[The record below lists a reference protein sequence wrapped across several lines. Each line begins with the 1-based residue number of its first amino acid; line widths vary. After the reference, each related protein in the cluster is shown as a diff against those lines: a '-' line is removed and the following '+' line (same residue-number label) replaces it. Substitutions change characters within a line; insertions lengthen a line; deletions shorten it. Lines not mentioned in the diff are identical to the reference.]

1 MGLED
6 EHVEVVV
13 RHDRAP
19 VGLGVL
25 PVETLP
31 YLQSPRQTSAVRQRR
46 THAHAAPSA
55 PHLADD
61 ELGRLDLVAACEKK
75 MKRRAR
81 VSTPNSHAR
90 PVVPRRGGNRGTG
103 DKVDGRSHCVLRKR
117 KPRPSAGP
125 KRERRGAAV

>member
-31 YLQSPRQTSAVRQRR
+31 DLQARDKRQRR

-103 DKVDGRSHCVLRKR
+103 DKVDERSHCVLRKR